1 MILNIYQ
8 KNSILN
14 RFERFSEDELP
25 DKRHFYK
32 SLKSKHISARDYLHA
47 VKIWNNFEMKNM
59 GHYHDLYLKTDV
71 LLLADITRVLQT
83 RSILLFQFSWIKLG
97 CNVKND

>member
-32 SLKSKHISARDYLHA
+32 SLKSKHISAGDYLHA
-47 VKIWNNFEMKNM
+47 AKIWNNFEMKNM
-59 GHYHDLYLKTDV
+59 GHYHDLYLETDV
-71 LLLADITRVLQT
+71 LLLADITRVLQS
-83 RSILLFQFSWIKLG
+83 RSILLF
-97 CNVKND
+97 